1 MRFTCN
7 RIYKLARGKISLRS
21 LLLLFFQAHLLTVVG
36 VDCDCEPTPQM
47 RDFMDWKLE
56 KDGDHERLEEHRFSM
71 ALKVVNDLAIFSS
84 SKVIR
89 AFWKSQKRDS
99 AIKIHSV
106 ASCFQSR
113 TFFLVLPR
121 NTTLILA
128 KKRHKT
134 SSKKGG
140 PIKCPVSKFVY
151 SFSQLIWHQI
161 FKILVSTPYNTPV
174 IMGGRHKQISD
185 KPICE

>member
-1 MRFTCN
+1 MWLGKKGQYGISQENPQRLKAMRFTCN

-134 SSKKGG
+134 SSKKSLDLEKYFWKSVW
-140 PIKCPVSKFVY
+140 ISLKKVSF
-151 SFSQLIWHQI
+151 
-161 FKILVSTPYNTPV
+161 YNF
-174 IMGGRHKQISD
+174 
-185 KPICE
+185 